1 VKIGHVIAAVLS
13 PLLFAPF
20 SVSAHQ
26 HAAITVQAAAPKA
39 ADVKVAVE
47 NALEG
52 VNLTPQQKREIAPMV
67 RNYESQTAN
76 ADAATTKAAKESLLK
91 NIYGVLTP
99 TQQTQFKTSVKAQLG
114 K

>member
-1 VKIGHVIAAVLS
+1 VSVSRFIAAALLS
-13 PLLFAPF
+13 LVVAPLA
-20 SVSAHQ
+20 VSAQ
-26 HAAITVQAAAPKA
+26 QQAPTIAQATAPTS
-39 ADVKVAVE
+39 ADVKTAVK
-47 NALEG
+47 NALAG

-76 ADAATTKAAKESLLK
+76 ADAATTKAAKENLLK

-99 TQQTQFKTSVKAQLG
+99 TQQTQFKASMKAQLG